1 MKIFKLLYTL
11 LNIKNVIYKKSST
24 FSLRKI
30 LIRKKIRTRKL
41 GLSNGIS
48 VQPTA
53 KSGIKNIN
61 EKMLKKHF
69 EKIYKLNISAEEIL
83 EK

>member
-53 KSGIKNIN
+53 KNT
-61 EKMLKKHF
+61 ERF
-69 EKIYKLNISAEEIL
+69 
-83 EK
+83 